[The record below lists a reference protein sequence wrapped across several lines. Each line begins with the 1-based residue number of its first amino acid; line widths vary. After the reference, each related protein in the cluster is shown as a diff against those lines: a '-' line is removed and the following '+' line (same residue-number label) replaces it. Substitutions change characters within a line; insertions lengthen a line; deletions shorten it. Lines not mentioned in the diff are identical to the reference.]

1 MNKESLEILKNIEII
16 CFLNKDKVKDYQNY
30 LLNKLKSF
38 ENIQGLNTLLTNFWF
53 KKPIEMYNYSK
64 LLCGGDNSLILEN
77 KYLDRFYFTN
87 NVAESI
93 HHKLNLCL

>member
-1 MNKESLEILKNIEII
+1 MNKESLVILKNIEII
-16 CFLNKDKVKDYQNY
+16 SFLNKDKVKGYQNY

-38 ENIQGLNTLLTNFWF
+38 ENIQGLITLLTNFWF

-64 LLCGGDNSLILEN
+64 LLYNEDNSLILEN